1 MADKAKILFMLQV
14 PPPVHGAA
22 LRNISLIES
31 KEIKDNFNIKLLP
44 INFAD
49 SIADIGKM
57 STKKIVKVAGYW
69 FRLAFALMQRP
80 QAAYFTISPF
90 GIPFL
95 RDVFYVALIRLFGV
109 KRIFH
114 LRGLGI
120 KKNYQ
125 GKFKRALYNFAFKN
139 AYVII
144 LNNNQFEDVRFLPYK
159 ECFVIPNGMKDEA
172 LEFLNKGLK
181 QENTLLYLSN
191 YVKDKGAL
199 LFIDLVEA
207 LIKKGYNI
215 RAFMAGAD
223 ADVTKIQI
231 EKLLIEKG
239 INQHVEVNGPI
250 FEKQKFEM
258 YAKASIFIFPSFI
271 DLNPGVVIEAM
282 QSKLPVV
289 STPIGGIPEIVD
301 DNKTGF
307 IVPEITVEQFVIK
320 TETLLTNNDLCK
332 EFGNNG
338 RLKYL
343 EMYNQESFENNI
355 RDTFY
360 KILNKN

>member
-1 MADKAKILFMLQV
+1 MANKAKILFMLQV

-22 LRNISLIES
+22 LRNKSLIES

-57 STKKIVKVAGYW
+57 SIKKIAKVIIYW
-69 FRLAFALMQRP
+69 FRLALALVSRP
-80 QAAYFTISPF
+80 NAVYFTISPF
-90 GIPFL
+90 GTPFL
-95 RDVFYVALIRLFGV
+95 RDVFYVALVRLFGV

-120 KKNYQ
+120 KKSYE
-125 GKFKRALYNFAFKN
+125 GKFKKLLYDFAFKN

-144 LNNNQFEDVRFLPYK
+144 LNNNQFEDVSFLPYK
-159 ECFVIPNGMKDEA
+159 ECFVVPNGMKDEA
-172 LEFLNKGLK
+172 SEFLNSNIK
-181 QENTLLYLSN
+181 QESTLLYLSN

-199 LFIDLVEA
+199 LFVDLVEA
-207 LIKKGYNI
+207 LIRKGYNI
-215 RAFMAGAD
+215 KALMAGAD

-231 EKLLIEKG
+231 ENLLTEKG
-239 INQHVEVNGPI
+239 IDENVEVNGPI
-250 FEKQKFEM
+250 FEKQKFEL

-301 DNKTGF
+301 DNETGF
-307 IVPEITVEQFVIK
+307 IVPEITVKEFVAK
-320 TETLLTNNDLCK
+320 TEILLNDSKLR
-332 EFGNNG
+332 EDFGNNG
-338 RLKYL
+338 RAKYL
-343 EMYNQESFENNI
+343 KMYNQESFENNI

-360 KILNKN
+360 KILQQ

>member
-1 MADKAKILFMLQV
+1 MANKAKILFMLQV

-22 LRNISLIES
+22 LRNKSLIES

-57 STKKIVKVAGYW
+57 SGKKIAKVVFYW
-69 FRLAFALMQRP
+69 FRLAFALLQMP
-80 QAAYFTISPF
+80 KAAYFTISPF

-95 RDVFYVALIRLFGV
+95 RDVFYVAIIRLFGV

-120 KKNYQ
+120 KRNYK
-125 GKFKRALYNFAFKN
+125 GKFNKALYNFAFKN

-144 LNNNQFEDVRFLPYK
+144 LNNNQFEDVNFLPYK
-159 ECFVIPNGMKDEA
+159 ECFVVPNGMKDEA
-172 LEFLNKGLK
+172 IEFLNSSNK
-181 QENTLLYLSN
+181 QDNTLLYLSN

-207 LIKKGYNI
+207 LINKGYNI
-215 RAFMAGAD
+215 KALMAGAD
-223 ADVTKIQI
+223 ADVSKIQI
-231 EKLLIEKG
+231 ENLLTEKG
-239 INQHVEVNGPI
+239 IKQHVEVNGPI
-250 FEKQKFEM
+250 FDEQKFEL
-258 YAKASIFIFPSFI
+258 YSKASIFIFPSFI

-282 QSKLPVV
+282 QSNLPVV

-307 IVPEITVEQFVIK
+307 IVPEITVDQFVIK
-320 TETLLTNNDLCK
+320 TKILLNNHKLCE

-338 RLKYL
+338 RAKYL
-343 EMYNQESFENNI
+343 KMYNQESFENNI

-360 KILNKN
+360 KILNQ